1 MTGQVQ
7 IYFWK
12 SFLDSIDEEHTPSVA
27 WKRFLTK
34 IKKRELDLSHDHV
47 LQIFA
52 KNYIKAYEWKSD
64 DKLISNENAGI
75 YHLLTILNHNIQ
87 IQ

>member
-27 WKRFLTK
+27 LEHFLTK
-34 IKKRELDLSHDHV
+34 INKRELDLSHV

-52 KNYIKAYEWKSD
+52 NNYIKAYEWKSD
-64 DKLISNENAGI
+64 DELISDENEGI